1 MSAELFYIDSE
12 KFTVWTPED
21 VQSGQARM
29 LRELDELRQGIESG
43 TVVGIFGIVVH
54 SEFDTHLIDLRAGSM
69 KKLTI
74 LGALHRMFRDL
85 SARCND

>member
-29 LRELDELRQGIESG
+29 LRKLD
-43 TVVGIFGIVVH
+43 
-54 SEFDTHLIDLRAGSM
+54 
-69 KKLTI
+69 
-74 LGALHRMFRDL
+74 
-85 SARCND
+85 